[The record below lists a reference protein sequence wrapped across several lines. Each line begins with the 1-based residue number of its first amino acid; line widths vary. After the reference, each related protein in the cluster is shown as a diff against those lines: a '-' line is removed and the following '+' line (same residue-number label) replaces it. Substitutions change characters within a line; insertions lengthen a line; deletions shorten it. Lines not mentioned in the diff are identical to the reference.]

1 MAFFGCSRKTCY
13 TVHPR
18 NRCGRMKLNA
28 CYIVAVML
36 LIECSKGDWLD
47 FTVHLHDRIVDL
59 DFFELH
65 CSSSRA
71 ILRTQGVR
79 KLGPLKPQ
87 QSPPKITG
95 RNHRRRRRRRTRT
108 RRARRSRKLYSWI
121 STRRRCYGGRK
132 RRRCLRGSHRRRAW
146 R

>member
-1 MAFFGCSRKTCY
+1 MAFFCCSRK

-18 NRCGRMKLNA
+18 NRCGRMQLNA
-28 CYIVAVML
+28 CYIVAVLL
-36 LIECSKGDWLD
+36 LIECSKGDYLD
-47 FTVHLHDRIVDL
+47 LTVHLHDRIIDL

-71 ILRTQGVR
+71 ILRAPGVR

-95 RNHRRRRRRRTRT
+95 RNLRRRRRRTRT

-121 STRRRCYGGRK
+121 STRQRCYGGRK
-132 RRRCLRGSHRRRAW
+132 RRRCLRASQRRRAW